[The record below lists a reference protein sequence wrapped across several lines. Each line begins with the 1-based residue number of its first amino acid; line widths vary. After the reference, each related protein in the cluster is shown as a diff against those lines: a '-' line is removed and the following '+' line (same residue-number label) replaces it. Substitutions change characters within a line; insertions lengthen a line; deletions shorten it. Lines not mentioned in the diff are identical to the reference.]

1 VGSDLAECYEICAY
15 FNEKIKERDPESARR
30 YLWRCRS
37 KCRKRGVPQIP
48 VIKLFRKRRKEKR
61 EEFRSLRI

>member
-1 VGSDLAECYEICAY
+1 VNPDLAECYEVCAY
-15 FNEKIKERDPESARR
+15 FHEKIKKQDPQAAKR

-48 VIKLFRKRRKEKR
+48 VVKLFR
-61 EEFRSLRI
+61 SA